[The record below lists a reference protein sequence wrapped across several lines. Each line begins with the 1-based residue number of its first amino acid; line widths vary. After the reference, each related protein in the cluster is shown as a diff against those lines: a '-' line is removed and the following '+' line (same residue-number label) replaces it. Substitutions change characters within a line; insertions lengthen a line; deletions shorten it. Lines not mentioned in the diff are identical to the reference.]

1 MAVKGIERR
10 MVLIRTPENRCFE
23 EAHLVLRAD
32 FYKEP
37 CAEGDILREAN
48 RILEECGYRAEGKR
62 RRRKRRLRNP
72 LACFFLGALC
82 GGTVGA
88 AAVWM
93 LRVLLLL

>member
-37 CAEGDILREAN
+37 CEDGDILSEAN
-48 RILEECGYRAEGKR
+48 RILEECGYSAEGKR
-62 RRRKRRLRNP
+62 RRRKRGLGNP
-72 LACFFLGALC
+72 LVCFFLGTFC
-82 GGTVGA
+82 GGVIGAGTV
-88 AAVWM
+88 WL